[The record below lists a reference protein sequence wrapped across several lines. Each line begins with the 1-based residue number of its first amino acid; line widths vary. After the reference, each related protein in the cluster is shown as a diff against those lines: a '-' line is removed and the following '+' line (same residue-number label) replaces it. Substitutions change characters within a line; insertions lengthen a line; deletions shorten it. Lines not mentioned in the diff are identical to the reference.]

1 MPVGRVVGN
10 PGAARY
16 FAQGKGGRT
25 EFGNDA
31 DRPVQESFTQ
41 MAVMVGLSGH
51 GEKDC
56 TPPC

>member
-1 MPVGRVVGN
+1 
-10 PGAARY
+10 
-16 FAQGKGGRT
+16 
-25 EFGNDA
+25 
-31 DRPVQESFTQ
+31 VQESFTQ